1 VILIGLASA
10 LVIFGSA
17 AALTAAA
24 GGPAGTVAAANDGP
38 ADSSSGPHLFEVGR
52 PFPSI
57 VLPAAADGRPLS
69 AADFRGRKTI
79 LHVFASW

>member
-1 VILIGLASA
+1 LANLRSPRSILISLASA
-10 LVIFGSA
+10 LVIVASATALA
-17 AALTAAA
+17 AAI
-24 GGPAGTVAAANDGP
+24 GGA
-38 ADSSSGPHLFEVGR
+38 ADSSSGPQLFEVGR

-69 AADFRGRKTI
+69 TADFRGRKTI